1 MTHRKNLYGYRIENG
16 EMTVVPDEKAVVE
29 RIAGLY
35 LAGASYQ
42 AIADSLNKAGTPF
55 SPEAPLWNM
64 HKVKRLLE
72 NPRYTGTKGYPA
84 ILDCDTFHAVQ
95 AQIKSKT
102 EGHNFTQKRPAL
114 MLKDCLRCPCGG
126 ALQRVGG
133 TTRRKDTLYLKCAA
147 CGAHVTIL
155 DEDLLA
161 EVSRQM
167 AEHDSPKEQ
176 PYVPDSKVIRLTNA
190 INRSLEQP
198 DAPENVVSLILQG
211 VSARY
216 DCCADPM
223 EQKKKYRLSEAD
235 LKRFGQAV
243 SHITIIGNQDVTV
256 HFKYQA
262 EE

>member
-1 MTHRKNLYGYRIENG
+1 MTNRRHLYGYHIENG
-16 EMTVVPDEKAVVE
+16 EMTVVPEEKTVVK
-29 RIAGLY
+29 RIFGLY
-35 LAGASYQ
+35 IAGASYQ

-84 ILDCDTFHAVQ
+84 ILNDDTFQAVQ
-95 AQIKSKT
+95 AMIRAKT
-102 EGHNFTQKRPAL
+102 EGYSFKEKRPAFK
-114 MLKDCLRCPCGG
+114 LKDYLRCHCGG

-155 DEDLLA
+155 DKDLLT

-167 AEHDSPKEQ
+167 AEHNAPKEQ
-176 PYVPDSKVIRLTNA
+176 PYVPDSEVIRLTNA

-216 DCCADPM
+216 NCCPTPTK
-223 EQKKKYRLSEAD
+223 QKDKHRLSEDD

-243 SHITIIGNQDVTV
+243 SHITITGNQDVTV
-256 HFKYQA
+256 HFK
-262 EE
+262 